1 MTRAPWM
8 TFLARLAVT
17 ISVPVLLIVSP
28 LYYFISP
35 SYIASQYARPGFP
48 PSSRF
53 TPDERQRLSDVLVN
67 YLRGRA
73 SLDDM
78 ASLRTA
84 SGQIAL
90 RSHEVEH
97 MVDVKGVTD
106 AFFIAHPVALVLLLL
121 GGWFLWRMGRHE
133 FAKALRRGLWL
144 TGGLMLLVLLTS
156 LIDFDVFFTKFHEL
170 FFAPGTWM
178 FFAED
183 TLIQLYPLVF
193 WIDTT
198 LLLSGVILL
207 QAVVVYV
214 LTIFLARKREPH
226 GDNLTT

>member
-8 TFLARLAVT
+8 IYLARLAVT
-17 ISVPVLLIVSP
+17 VSLPVLLIASP

-35 SYIASQYARPGFP
+35 AYVASQYARPGFP

-78 ASLRTA
+78 VSLRTD

-90 RSHEVEH
+90 RSQEVEH

-121 GGWFLWRMGRHE
+121 GGWFTWRVGRDE
-133 FAKALRRGLWL
+133 VARALRQGVWL

-156 LIDFDVFFTKFHEL
+156 LVDFSTFFTKFHEL
-170 FFAPGTWM
+170 FFAPGTWT
-178 FFAED
+178 FFEQD

-193 WIDTT
+193 WSDTT
-198 LLLSGVILL
+198 LLLGGVILAE
-207 QAVVVYV
+207 AVLVYA
-214 LTIFLARKREPH
+214 LTGFLTRERQRP
-226 GDNLTT
+226 GR